1 MLKWVKSNLETK
13 NLSSKKGGVVVMK
26 GKTKKKPPKAE
37 NGTLGNPSSKT
48 SSAPQSTGR
57 RGNESPTYPSSGLP
71 DSGIQAPPYSPMG
84 NRPNSAISS
93 GAPPSSLPSMDKRS
107 SYPTSRKAAPPI
119 SPSMGKGPA
128 AQTYPE
134 SSGQSQDQNMYYTN
148 DYNYSDEQSYLPD
161 STHSYHPHAQGV
173 DLPPYSISQDSS
185 QTYGQSSSKYD
196 HSHSFGQSDYKKC
209 ASKVPVSYTP
219 PVDTDHQ
226 PFEYDTYTKDY
237 ASPSHGTHQSSPY
250 FDGSPAHVTGSPAS
264 SHGNG
269 PPSYDHSGSSSP
281 LGHSGPTSYCHSGQ
295 SSPHDPSRLSPLINH
310 SGPSSPLG
318 HSGQP
323 SPQEYGNSSHASQ
336 YPRDDYNSYPQFNE
350 GRQSPNHCSPFTQRY
365 SNGYQESF
373 PKQKRNS
380 YDSSPKTPKGHY
392 NPENVDK
399 SYQVSTPLKHV
410 SKSMLVK
417 KPPRSPKTPV
427 SMPFRSN
434 EAPSPSI
441 AAKALKNSPIEDY
454 TNIVQPLPSK
464 PGPQI
469 PYKERLP
476 KSPKKEIFVTFPDGK
491 IVKQFVDPNMAMMDL
506 LIQLT
511 ASKRLNPS
519 GYLLVALSEEGN
531 RPVDYKANQP
541 VGLVNAH
548 RVKLISK
555 ERVKT
560 QQISQI
566 AKTTEKQLPFEMTY
580 RLTVNLP
587 HGQKVVRRMSANH
600 PLFELHESVCEEK
613 NLDPNIFVF
622 QLPDKPTSQVN
633 LKYTLQELGLINYE
647 LNLVHRAEM
656 DHYMSVPNLSNTES
670 AWMSD
675 QSTIKSSPNTTYVNV
690 PPRGDSRKKRGFFS
704 FLRKD
709 KRGKS
714 SGDLLNNRNNA
725 KSRPASMFSPVTDTF
740 ESYLNKPKKSSKK
753 KPAPPPPTG
762 HPPATGRKPQDDHT
776 GDPMQQRQR
785 QQLPMHPP
793 GEVINSGTDQGY
805 QTFQKHSQANSDSSS
820 CQRQRA
826 ATEPVPQSYKIETD
840 SVERS
845 DDMNHFSQPS
855 STKYHYLSDIP
866 HRAPTEDD
874 YLPENLGGK
883 NVTPVSPQGLSVPLK
898 TANDMYASP
907 LKKRKPAPL
916 PPPGGPQVRPKFDI
930 LSAAEKSDPD
940 TPNLSNA
947 LDRPNSSHSTTVEQ
961 MEIANHASRT
971 PLITIKTGHARSLSK
986 VSTASSLG
994 TAEEVTCAFD
1004 ETIAVAEEALQNELM
1019 DQMTKAPAKGEEQ
1032 QMEQKLFVEQ
1042 LSKASSEETLNV
1054 SPTATT
1060 KQAQSKRATESRAVN
1075 GSTEGKFA
1083 ATPPYVEE
1091 MNSVVNDRNK
1101 HLSDTI
1107 THNVA
1112 LHNDSPKKKN
1122 SDIISISSDGSFTT
1136 IGTSDVSTNSVHNA
1150 EAEVNHVIKETIEV
1164 KQYDNGITEI
1174 QIPVPQKQTQSS
1186 AENEKICNSKTSVI
1200 EMEHFQVNGMEIG
1213 IEKTAALTKT
1223 KIGQQV
1229 TVIRPNLET
1238 SASLELSRSSS
1249 AAELAQ
1255 YMESPKEELLLTK
1268 QDRQGLDYR
1277 GSPLV
1282 EVQKKLEEL
1291 KKEEKQVPSK
1301 EESPKIMLQVSNLS
1315 FDSESEIRSGDIE
1328 SGPQGNLKKQIEH
1341 WQKQLQEHLS
1351 DNSNLYTHQEQDK
1364 LKQKVDL
1371 WNKQLKELN
1380 VMDTSGFRLLEQN
1393 VLKQQ
1398 IELWQR
1404 KLLAKE
1410 RQHDGRKKFQEQETE
1425 FLKKQ
1430 IEVWKKKIEVIEK
1443 CADLYTTEERDVLQ
1457 QQIDLWQCQL
1467 TKDDNMDTDEK
1478 EQNLLKRQIDVWK
1491 KNLREKKF
1499 AGYAFSQQEQ
1509 DILKQQLNVWQKQ
1522 LHCCKTGSVSTKR
1535 EILKEQIEVWQL
1547 QLQDVQRNPSD
1558 DSQIEQ
1564 EILEQQI
1571 ELWQSKLSQKDN
1583 LSEEI
1588 MLKQIDIWKQQ
1599 MDSNRKIDDQY
1610 LVQERMIIEKEIQL
1624 WNKRL
1629 SGDDVECEN
1638 FIALEQDLL
1647 HEKIELCQQKLKNNI
1662 ATDSPDIQLEQEVLK
1677 LQVDLWQQKVSA
1689 MQEKKLAVIN
1699 YKEEEQDILKTQ
1711 IKLWEDKL
1719 IKPSEK
1725 NSAVAI
1731 SERGTELLAREV
1743 DLWQR
1748 WLDVKKEKKESR
1760 IKLKLLDEELQK
1772 EQIRLWQGHLEVI
1785 KNETL
1790 GYTEEERDI
1799 LMQQIELWQKGLTEK
1814 KDGKTIH
1821 LAVEQEILKKYIDL
1835 WYNKMRRN
1843 TASSISEERDD
1854 VRLQIDIWKKQ
1865 LNMYTLDD
1873 HPLSH
1878 SARQDIINQQIA
1890 IWQKKR
1896 ERCSVGADELTKIE
1910 SEILQQQI
1918 ELWQKDLMEYEQRK
1932 ATVDKEMPKEQ
1943 IKLLKRTL
1951 SQRKKD
1957 IDPEILEQEKAIVNR
1972 QIDLYQKKLDNGH
1985 ELDSSDFINDE
1996 QKILEEQIDLW
2007 HRKLCLPDEGK
2018 AFYSESEYDILQKQV
2033 SLWHQQ
2039 LVAIQHRQEY
2049 QRRLALQE
2057 QNLLKEQIN
2066 LWEIKL
2072 EAFPDP
2078 VFMVEEQDAMKDQ
2091 IELWQQQLEE
2101 HKGIIL
2107 NKTASTPDDPELRK
2121 MELMLKSQEEII
2133 QSFKEGLKNLPE
2145 NLKTRAS
2152 PPPVLSP
2159 PISAKETKPVRKVS
2173 LEFPPPPETFRDE
2186 DFTAVKLKQT
2196 VPKPPPKPPTPPP
2209 LSHAL
2214 ANLKKIDQPERPA
2227 SPVNEQD
2234 GILRAVPAVVLKKP
2248 ALARKPKRKLPE
2260 PVLSPREELMLEIKN
2275 FAGRSKLKGVQ
2286 IHRFWTW

>member
-1 MLKWVKSNLETK
+1 
-13 NLSSKKGGVVVMK
+13 
-26 GKTKKKPPKAE
+26 
-37 NGTLGNPSSKT
+37 
-48 SSAPQSTGR
+48 
-57 RGNESPTYPSSGLP
+57 
-71 DSGIQAPPYSPMG
+71 
-84 NRPNSAISS
+84 
-93 GAPPSSLPSMDKRS
+93 
-107 SYPTSRKAAPPI
+107 
-119 SPSMGKGPA
+119 
-128 AQTYPE
+128 
-134 SSGQSQDQNMYYTN
+134 
-148 DYNYSDEQSYLPD
+148 
-161 STHSYHPHAQGV
+161 
-173 DLPPYSISQDSS
+173 
-185 QTYGQSSSKYD
+185 
-196 HSHSFGQSDYKKC
+196 
-209 ASKVPVSYTP
+209 
-219 PVDTDHQ
+219 
-226 PFEYDTYTKDY
+226 
-237 ASPSHGTHQSSPY
+237 
-250 FDGSPAHVTGSPAS
+250 
-264 SHGNG
+264 
-269 PPSYDHSGSSSP
+269 
-281 LGHSGPTSYCHSGQ
+281 
-295 SSPHDPSRLSPLINH
+295 
-310 SGPSSPLG
+310 
-318 HSGQP
+318 
-323 SPQEYGNSSHASQ
+323 
-336 YPRDDYNSYPQFNE
+336 
-350 GRQSPNHCSPFTQRY
+350 
-365 SNGYQESF
+365 
-373 PKQKRNS
+373 
-380 YDSSPKTPKGHY
+380 
-392 NPENVDK
+392 
-399 SYQVSTPLKHV
+399 
-410 SKSMLVK
+410 
-417 KPPRSPKTPV
+417 
-427 SMPFRSN
+427 
-434 EAPSPSI
+434 
-441 AAKALKNSPIEDY
+441 
-454 TNIVQPLPSK
+454 
-464 PGPQI
+464 
-469 PYKERLP
+469 
-476 KSPKKEIFVTFPDGK
+476 
-491 IVKQFVDPNMAMMDL
+491 
-506 LIQLT
+506 
-511 ASKRLNPS
+511 
-519 GYLLVALSEEGN
+519 
-531 RPVDYKANQP
+531 
-541 VGLVNAH
+541 
-548 RVKLISK
+548 
-555 ERVKT
+555 
-560 QQISQI
+560 
-566 AKTTEKQLPFEMTY
+566 
-580 RLTVNLP
+580 
-587 HGQKVVRRMSANH
+587 
-600 PLFELHESVCEEK
+600 
-613 NLDPNIFVF
+613 
-622 QLPDKPTSQVN
+622 
-633 LKYTLQELGLINYE
+633 
-647 LNLVHRAEM
+647 
-656 DHYMSVPNLSNTES
+656 
-670 AWMSD
+670 
-675 QSTIKSSPNTTYVNV
+675 
-690 PPRGDSRKKRGFFS
+690 
-704 FLRKD
+704 
-709 KRGKS
+709 
-714 SGDLLNNRNNA
+714 
-725 KSRPASMFSPVTDTF
+725 
-740 ESYLNKPKKSSKK
+740 
-753 KPAPPPPTG
+753 
-762 HPPATGRKPQDDHT
+762 
-776 GDPMQQRQR
+776 
-785 QQLPMHPP
+785 
-793 GEVINSGTDQGY
+793 
-805 QTFQKHSQANSDSSS
+805 
-820 CQRQRA
+820 
-826 ATEPVPQSYKIETD
+826 
-840 SVERS
+840 
-845 DDMNHFSQPS
+845 
-855 STKYHYLSDIP
+855 
-866 HRAPTEDD
+866 
-874 YLPENLGGK
+874 
-883 NVTPVSPQGLSVPLK
+883 
-898 TANDMYASP
+898 
-907 LKKRKPAPL
+907 
-916 PPPGGPQVRPKFDI
+916 
-930 LSAAEKSDPD
+930 
-940 TPNLSNA
+940 
-947 LDRPNSSHSTTVEQ
+947 
-961 MEIANHASRT
+961 
-971 PLITIKTGHARSLSK
+971 
-986 VSTASSLG
+986 
-994 TAEEVTCAFD
+994 
-1004 ETIAVAEEALQNELM
+1004 
-1019 DQMTKAPAKGEEQ
+1019 
-1032 QMEQKLFVEQ
+1032 MEQKLFVEQ

-1060 KQAQSKRATESRAVN
+1060 KQAQSKRAAESRTVN
-1075 GSTEGKFA
+1075 GTTEGKFTG
-1083 ATPPYVEE
+1083 TPPYVEQ
-1091 MNSVVNDRNK
+1091 MKNSVVSDGNK

-1112 LHNDSPKKKN
+1112 LHNNSPKKKN

-1150 EAEVNHVIKETIEV
+1150 EAEVNHVIKETTEV

-1174 QIPVPQKQTQSS
+1174 QIPVPQKHTQSS
-1186 AENEKICNSKTSVI
+1186 AENEKIGNSKTSVI

-1291 KKEEKQVPSK
+1291 KKEEKQVPNK
-1301 EESPKIMLQVSNLS
+1301 EESPKIMLQVSSLS

-1351 DNSNLYTHQEQDK
+1351 DNSNLYTPQEQDK

-1457 QQIDLWQCQL
+1457 QQIELWQCQL
-1467 TKDDNMDTDEK
+1467 IKDDNMDIDEK

-1535 EILKEQIEVWQL
+1535 EILKEQIDVWQL
-1547 QLQDVQRNPSD
+1547 QLQDVQKNPSD

-1731 SERGTELLAREV
+1731 SERGTELLAQEV

-1854 VRLQIDIWKKQ
+1854 VRLQIEIWKKQ

-1896 ERCSVGADELTKIE
+1896 ERCSVGADELTRIE

-1957 IDPEILEQEKAIVNR
+1957 VDPEILEQEKAIVNR

-2066 LWEIKL
+2066 LWEMKL

-2159 PISAKETKPVRKVS
+2159 PIPAKEAKPVRKVS

-2209 LSHAL
+2209 LTHAL
-2214 ANLKKIDQPERPA
+2214 ANLKKIDQPERPT

-2275 FAGRSKLKGVQ
+2275 FAGRSKLKGVSFSSLLFFSLFLHFVLPLQ
-2286 IHRFWTW
+2286 IFCRYFIYF